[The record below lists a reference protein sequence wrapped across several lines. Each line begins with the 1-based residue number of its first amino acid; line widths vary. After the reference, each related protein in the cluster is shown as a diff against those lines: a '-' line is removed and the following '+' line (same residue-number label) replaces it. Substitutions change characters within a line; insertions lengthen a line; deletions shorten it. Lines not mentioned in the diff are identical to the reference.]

1 MPTAKVKAPP
11 QLDPPHNEEVLI
23 TRGVPDAE
31 ARLAQRKAK
40 EGELVRIADGIYL
53 RERDP
58 KAQAQIVQRNWHRIL
73 GALVPDGVVSYRSA
87 LLGGITPDRLVVLSH
102 PSRFNRT
109 IKLPGL
115 NAYLV
120 RGPNALPGDMP
131 LGSEGLHFASRPR
144 MLLENLTRS
153 RGESPRSAGAETVE
167 RTLVKIMN
175 ASGED
180 ELNRLRDAA
189 RNLAGPLGLET
200 ECKKLDSLIG
210 ALLATQTD
218 GELKTKKGK
227 LVAKGMPLDSARMER
242 FEILA
247 SRLRTESYP
256 RRAAIAV
263 KEPARSHFAFLESYF
278 SNYVEGT
285 EFGIEEAA
293 GIALKGQIVENRPKD
308 SHDVLGV
315 FMLALHSP
323 WRETVPPLGSD
334 FPAELAARHA
344 VMMEKRPEAAPGR
357 FKLEPNRAGNTWFV
371 NPGLVR
377 GTLVEGSELARSV
390 PEGLA
395 RALYLAFLVS
405 EVHPFSDG
413 NGRIS
418 RLVMNAELSRVG
430 EARIII
436 PTLFHEEYVDCQ
448 RQLSRQNEP
457 AGHIRALTL
466 MQAWTVSL
474 DYSDID
480 SLISSVRAANALE
493 RSRNQFKLT
502 LPDGSPVSAI

>member
-1 MPTAKVKAPP
+1 MTTKVGRLSS
-11 QLDPPHNEEVLI
+11 QLALQQDEVLI
-23 TRGVPDAE
+23 TRGASDAE
-31 ARLAQRKAK
+31 AKLAQRKAK
-40 EGELVRIADGIYL
+40 AGELARITEGIYL
-53 RERDP
+53 KEKDST
-58 KAQAQIVQRNWHRIL
+58 AQAQIVQRNWHRIL
-73 GALVPDGVVSYRSA
+73 GALVPGGVVSYRSA
-87 LLGGITPDRLVVLSH
+87 LLGGITPERIVVISH

-115 NAYLV
+115 SAYLV
-120 RGPNALPGDMP
+120 KGPTALPGDMP
-131 LGSEGLHFASRPR
+131 LGTDGLHFASRPR

-153 RGESPRSAGAETVE
+153 RGDTPRSAGVE
-167 RTLVKIMN
+167 AVEQTLVKIMN
-175 ASGED
+175 ANGED
-180 ELNRLRDAA
+180 ELNRIRDAA
-189 RNLAGPLGLET
+189 RDLAKRLGLAT
-200 ECKKLDSLIG
+200 AYKKLDHLIG
-210 ALLATQTD
+210 ALLATHAI
-218 GELKTKKGK
+218 GEPKTKEGK
-227 LVAKGMPLDSARMER
+227 LVAKGTPVDTARMER

-247 SRLRTESYP
+247 SGLRTETLP
-256 RRAAIAV
+256 RRVAV
-263 KEPARSHFAFLESYF
+263 ATEEPARSNFAFLESYF

-293 GIALKGQIVENRPKD
+293 DIALKGRIVENRPKD
-308 SHDVLGV
+308 SHDILGV
-315 FMLALHSP
+315 FRLALRSP

-334 FPAELAARHA
+334 FPTELAARHA
-344 VMMEKRPEAAPGR
+344 VMMEKRPEATPGH

-371 NPGLVR
+371 EPGLVR
-377 GTLVEGSELARSV
+377 GTLIEGSELARSV

-395 RALYLAFLVS
+395 RALYMAFLIS

-466 MQAWTVSL
+466 MQAWTVAL
-474 DYSDID
+474 EYGELNK
-480 SLISSVRAANALE
+480 LIASVKATDALE
-493 RSRNQFKLT
+493 RSRSQFKLT
-502 LPDGSPVSAI
+502 MPDGSVVG